1 MSAMPRG
8 LLPSPT
14 MSLAVL
20 AVWLLLSGL
29 SPGSFVLGVVLAWGL
44 PLFGQRLRAGRSRM
58 RRPLV
63 AARLGL
69 VVLHDIVVS
78 NLVVAR
84 LVLGPQRRLRP
95 GFAWIPLDIRNPHG
109 VAAFAGIITMTPG
122 TVSSD
127 LSADGRFLLVHFLDL
142 DDADAAV
149 RDIKQR
155 YEVPLME
162 VFP

>member
-1 MSAMPRG
+1 MTIPLNS
-8 LLPSPT
+8 SPT
-14 MSLAVL
+14 GPRWVATPASWPSSHA
-20 AVWLLLSGL
+20 
-29 SPGSFVLGVVLAWGL
+29 
-44 PLFGQRLRAGRSRM
+44 
-58 RRPLV
+58 V
-63 AARLGL
+63 AA
-69 VVLHDIVVS
+69 
-78 NLVVAR
+78 
-84 LVLGPQRRLRP
+84 PQRRLRP

>member
-14 MSLAVL
+14 MSLAVFV
-20 AVWLLLSGL
+20 VWLLLAGTSAGA
-29 SPGSFVLGVVLAWGL
+29 VALGVLLAWAL

-63 AARLGL
+63 AARLAA

-95 GFAWIPLDIRNPHG
+95 GFAWIPLALTNPHG
-109 VAAFAGIITMTPG
+109 IAAFAGIITMTPG

-127 LSADGRFLLVHFLDL
+127 ISADGRFLLVHFLDL
-142 DDADAAV
+142 EDADAAV
-149 RDIKQR
+149 REIKQR